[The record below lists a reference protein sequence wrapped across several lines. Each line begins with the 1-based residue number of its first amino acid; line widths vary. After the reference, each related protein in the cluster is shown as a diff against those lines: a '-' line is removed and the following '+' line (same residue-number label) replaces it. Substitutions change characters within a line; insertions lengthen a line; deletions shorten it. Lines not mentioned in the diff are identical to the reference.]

1 MISLNDVEEL
11 KKRDNEPDMKKV
23 GLEEV
28 TLKDLVLALRRKCMH
43 CQRAPRLL
51 RHLREMIFLV
61 DSPNQIID
69 SDYLFVN
76 EAGDI
81 LTLMDNFSSKVYLH
95 FADTPMADNVVQGL
109 MRWRAH
115 FSLQVNFVLVTDN
128 GSHYANKL
136 LEKISAELRIEQL
149 FTVAYAPWTNG
160 ITNRI
165 NSPILKAI
173 KSLKASTD

>member
-1 MISLNDVEEL
+1 MT
-11 KKRDNEPDMKKV
+11 KV

-51 RHLREMIFLV
+51 RHPREMTFLA
-61 DSPNQIID
+61 DSPNQIIH

-76 EAGDI
+76 EAGYI
-81 LTLMDNFSSKVYLH
+81 LTLLDNFSSKVYLH
-95 FADTPMADNVVQGL
+95 FADAPTAGNVVQGL

-115 FSLQVNFVLVTDN
+115 FSLQVNFMLVTDN
-128 GSHYANKL
+128 GSHYTNGL
-136 LEKISAELRIEQL
+136 LEEIATELRIKQS

-160 ITNRI
+160 IIERV

-173 KSLKASTD
+173 KSLTSE